1 MVQKEFLFIFRTSSS
16 QISPGMMFPSLP
28 SVDLNLQKSL
38 KLNDRLLG
46 SYSKQLISFYS
57 LTFRRTLALT
67 NREFLCIFFL
77 IIIYLFFFFYRV
89 LDIHLNSFILL
100 FGFFPPHVPYLVYH
114 FQLHQF
120 FSELLFYFVQFFVF

>member
-77 IIIYLFFFFYRV
+77 IIIYYFFF
-89 LDIHLNSFILL
+89 LPSFGYSSEFVYFAIW
-100 FGFFPPHVPYLVYH
+100 FFPPSCP
-114 FQLHQF
+114 
-120 FSELLFYFVQFFVF
+120 LLGLSLSVTPIFL